1 MANIDLSSLPPGF
14 YPSYETCDQISQI
27 CPVKA
32 TTLGY
37 SPNLGVNI
45 FVAIGFGLF
54 GLITLATG
62 LWKKTWGFSIAVA
75 AGCILE
81 CVGYIGRVLLSE
93 NAWNGDAFKM
103 QIVAI
108 VLGPTLVC
116 IGLYLTLRHI
126 VISLNAELSR
136 IAPRLYPVFF
146 VPADISC
153 LVIQAIG
160 GGVAAAAGR
169 DNYNILKHGNRI
181 IMAGIVLQVIVLGAF
196 GGLAG
201 DYLVRVTKA
210 FNQSPGMEGS
220 ALWKDR
226 KFRVFL
232 WAMGGAYAALMIRC
246 IYRIAEMAGGWANHI
261 MQHESSFVVL
271 ESFMV
276 LIACGLL
283 ACAAPGF
290 LFPEMS
296 HNQRIKD
303 LGKGRQ
309 QGGVDVEMAGA
320 GEKATGPSTS
330 PSDTERGP
338 GTGEVAFEN

>member
-1 MANIDLSSLPPGF
+1 MTDTDLTTLPPNF
-14 YPSYETCDQISQI
+14 YPTYETCPSISPL

-37 SPNLGVNI
+37 SPNLPVNV
-45 FVAIGFGLF
+45 FLAVGFGLF
-54 GLITLATG
+54 GIITLLTG
-62 LWKKTWGFSIAVA
+62 LWKKTWGFSTTVA

-93 NAWNGDAFKM
+93 NAWNADAFKM

-116 IGLYLTLRHI
+116 VGLYLTLRHI
-126 VISLNAELSR
+126 VISLNPEMSR
-136 IAPRLYPVFF
+136 IAPRLYPIFF
-146 VPADISC
+146 VPADVSC

-169 DNYNILKHGNRI
+169 DNYDILKHGNRI
-181 IMAGIVLQVIVLGAF
+181 IMAGIVLQVLVLGAF

-201 DYLVRVTKA
+201 DYLVRVRKG
-210 FNQSPGMEGS
+210 FKQNPGMEGS
-220 ALWKDR
+220 ALWKDG
-226 KFRVFL
+226 KFRGFL
-232 WAMGGAYAALMIRC
+232 WAMGGAYAALLIRC
-246 IYRIAEMAGGWANHI
+246 VYRIAEMAGGWGNHI

-283 ACAAPGF
+283 ACAAPGL

-296 HNQRIKD
+296 HDQRVKNM
-303 LGKGRQ
+303 GKGRQ
-309 QGGVDVEMAGA
+309 QGGVDVESGA
-320 GEKATGPSTS
+320 GEKTAGTGASAS
-330 PSDTERGP
+330 PSDTERRP
-338 GTGEVAFEN
+338 GTGEGI

>member
-1 MANIDLSSLPPGF
+1 MADIDLSSLPPGF
-14 YPSYETCDQISQI
+14 YPSYETCASISPI
-27 CPVKA
+27 CPVQA

-54 GLITLATG
+54 GIITLVTG

-81 CVGYIGRVLLSE
+81 CVGYVGRVLLSD

-126 VISLNAELSR
+126 VISLNPELSR
-136 IAPRLYPVFF
+136 IAPRLYPMFF
-146 VPADISC
+146 VPADVSC

-169 DNYNILKHGNRI
+169 DNYDILKHGNRI
-181 IMAGIVLQVIVLGAF
+181 IMAGIVLQVVVLGAF

-201 DYLVRVTKA
+201 DYLVRVKKV
-210 FNQSPGMEGS
+210 FNQNPGMEGS
-220 ALWKDR
+220 ALWKDG
-226 KFRVFL
+226 KFRAFL

-246 IYRIAEMAGGWANHI
+246 IYRIAEMAGGWGNHI

-290 LFPEMS
+290 FFPEMS
-296 HNQRIKD
+296 HNQSVKNT
-303 LGKGRQ
+303 GKGRQ
-309 QGGVDVEMAGA
+309 QGGVDVEAGA
-320 GEKATGPSTS
+320 GEKTTGASTS
-330 PSDTERGP
+330 PSDTERRP
-338 GTGEVAFEN
+338 ETGDGGF